1 MINKFISSWHVL
13 GLRKLQLNFICHFS
27 AACTSVSS
35 LMLCL
40 VWGIHV
46 LIPILCIWRMRWWW
60 MNLFHSS
67 NQTRILTRSEMT
79 MDHLIFQTKQSLKD
93 AGLLKILETQN
104 TAWDVHTFTKFQN
117 CILHCFPLF
126 LQNENRLLW
135 KLGTLPPGLLTFYKL
150 THPLDK
156 SWHVLG
162 LGYNPTIERSEIDN
176 AAVIHYNGNMKP
188 WLEIAMTKYRP
199 YWTKYIN
206 YEHPYIH
213 GCKISQ

>member
-1 MINKFISSWHVL
+1 MNALPEMYIS
-13 GLRKLQLNFICHFS
+13 
-27 AACTSVSS
+27 
-35 LMLCL
+35 
-40 VWGIHV
+40 
-46 LIPILCIWRMRWWW
+46 
-60 MNLFHSS
+60 
-67 NQTRILTRSEMT
+67 
-79 MDHLIFQTKQSLKD
+79 
-93 AGLLKILETQN
+93 
-104 TAWDVHTFTKFQN
+104 VHTFIDSIFT
-117 CILHCFPLF
+117 LF
-126 LQNENRLLW
+126 YVIFIQNENRLLW

-162 LGYNPTIERSEIDN
+162 LGYNPTVERSDIDN

-213 GCKISQ
+213 GCKFSQ

>member
-1 MINKFISSWHVL
+1 MYIHSPNSKTVFHTV
-13 GLRKLQLNFICHFS
+13 FP
-27 AACTSVSS
+27 S
-35 LMLCL
+35 L
-40 VWGIHV
+40 
-46 LIPILCIWRMRWWW
+46 
-60 MNLFHSS
+60 
-67 NQTRILTRSEMT
+67 
-79 MDHLIFQTKQSLKD
+79 
-93 AGLLKILETQN
+93 
-104 TAWDVHTFTKFQN
+104 
-117 CILHCFPLF
+117 

-206 YEHPYIH
+206 YEHSYIH
-213 GCKISQ
+213 GCKISQQTPAEVFFHDEHWSQMGLQMKSPVSSITLRHVLYLCYQICQTSSVCSSITHFVVLCPLVHCWFLFYPSPFVMERKECDL